1 MTKKGFF
8 KKYEYVYDE
17 YYDCYICPNNQ
28 VLSYRTTNRDGYREY
43 KSSGTVCENCPYL
56 EQCTQSKDHVKV
68 VTRHIWEPYLET
80 CEDIRHTLGMKELY
94 SLRKET
100 IERVFASA
108 KENHG
113 FRYTQMYG
121 KARME
126 MKVGL
131 TFAFMNLKS
140 WRRLRS
146 NGDSWRKKA
155 QSQGLFYTIRLIKE
169 KWLWDANPRA
179 ALSTF

>member
-1 MTKKGFF
+1 MKM
-8 KKYEYVYDE
+8 
-17 YYDCYICPNNQ
+17 
-28 VLSYRTTNRDGYREY
+28 
-43 KSSGTVCENCPYL
+43 
-56 EQCTQSKDHVKV
+56 
-68 VTRHIWEPYLET
+68 ET
-80 CEDIRHTLGMKELY
+80 CKDICHTFGMKELY

-100 IERVFASA
+100 IERGSASA
-108 KENHG
+108 KENHE
-113 FRYTQMYG
+113 FRYTQMFG
-121 KARME
+121 KAWME

-179 ALSTF
+179 ALSTVWGGQAMLALLNGCVILVTILRAYTIFIQLQCRTVDNVLLPDAECIPPMPDSHRW

>member
-1 MTKKGFF
+1 MKM
-8 KKYEYVYDE
+8 
-17 YYDCYICPNNQ
+17 
-28 VLSYRTTNRDGYREY
+28 
-43 KSSGTVCENCPYL
+43 
-56 EQCTQSKDHVKV
+56 
-68 VTRHIWEPYLET
+68 ET
-80 CEDIRHTLGMKELY
+80 CKDICHTFGMKELY

-100 IERVFASA
+100 IERGSASA
-108 KENHG
+108 KENHE
-113 FRYTQMYG
+113 FWYMQMYG

-179 ALSTF
+179 ALSTV